1 MLHTITFQASVQ
13 SFLIWVA
20 EVPRKNSPF
29 YVVLF
34 FSASAPVFR
43 FAVLQSLSLL
53 FLCKLFWA
61 GKRNS
66 SSSWK
71 SLFSVEENY
80 FIRLLTSLISLQWVM
95 YEGSFQ
101 VRDGRWW
108 KKIQEC
114 QTLKLGDAPDASPSS
129 STIISLSLVS
139 LYFYHFM
146 RYVLFLER
154 PALYFS
160 RFFLLSLL

>member
-1 MLHTITFQASVQ
+1 MLSRNRLCLLDRKIHDKSPDHLFDLNFFDSMLHTIVFQASVL

-20 EVPRKNSPF
+20 EVPRKISF
-29 YVVLF
+29 LSIVLF
-34 FSASAPVFR
+34 FSASVPVYLFV
-43 FAVLQSLSLL
+43 VLQSLSFL
-53 FLCKLFWA
+53 FLCKIFWA

-71 SLFSVEENY
+71 YLFAVEENY
-80 FIRLLTSLISLQWVM
+80 FSRALTSLISLQWVM

-114 QTLKLGDAPDASPSS
+114 QTLKLGDAHVHPQ
-129 STIISLSLVS
+129 
-139 LYFYHFM
+139 
-146 RYVLFLER
+146 
-154 PALYFS
+154 
-160 RFFLLSLL
+160 

>member
-1 MLHTITFQASVQ
+1 MLSRNRFRLLDGKNSHKSQYHLFDLNCFDSMPHTITFQASVQ

-20 EVPRKNSPF
+20 EVPRKNSF
-29 YVVLF
+29 LSAVLF
-34 FSASAPVFR
+34 FSASATFFL

-53 FLCKLFWA
+53 FICKLFWA
-61 GKRNS
+61 GKRKS

-71 SLFSVEENY
+71 SLFAVEENY
-80 FIRLLTSLISLQWVM
+80 FIRVLTSLIILQWVM

-114 QTLKLGDAPDASPSS
+114 QALKLNIRGDSS
-129 STIISLSLVS
+129 I
-139 LYFYHFM
+139 
-146 RYVLFLER
+146 
-154 PALYFS
+154 
-160 RFFLLSLL
+160 

>member
-1 MLHTITFQASVQ
+1 MLHTINFQASVQ
-13 SFLIWVA
+13 SFLIWIA

-29 YVVLF
+29 SAVLF
-34 FSASAPVFR
+34 FSASAPVFL

-61 GKRNS
+61 DKRNS
-66 SSSWK
+66 SSSLK
-71 SLFSVEENY
+71 PIFAVEENY
-80 FIRLLTSLISLQWVM
+80 IIRVLTSLISLQWVM

-114 QTLKLGDAPDASPSS
+114 QTLKLGDAPDACPSS
-129 STIISLSLVS
+129 STIIGLSFV
-139 LYFYHFM
+139 
-146 RYVLFLER
+146 
-154 PALYFS
+154 ALYF
-160 RFFLLSLL
+160 LSLHALCALLGASRSLLF

>member
-1 MLHTITFQASVQ
+1 MLSRNKFCLLDGKILNKSPDHLFDLNFLTACSIQLAFRPLFKV
-13 SFLIWVA
+13 FLIWVA

-29 YVVLF
+29 SDVLF

-53 FLCKLFWA
+53 FICKLFWE
-61 GKRNS
+61 GKINS
-66 SSSWK
+66 R
-71 SLFSVEENY
+71 SLLKPLFAVEENY
-80 FIRLLTSLISLQWVM
+80 FIRVLTSLISLQWVM

-114 QTLKLGDAPDASPSS
+114 QTLKLGDAHVHPQ
-129 STIISLSLVS
+129 
-139 LYFYHFM
+139 
-146 RYVLFLER
+146 
-154 PALYFS
+154 
-160 RFFLLSLL
+160 